1 MIFLYKDKEMRTA
14 DQLESRA
21 GIGFAA
27 IPNDAG
33 AAQAVFLPTSLIAQC
48 VTFRDACALAW
59 EYRANEALTKQVLA
73 VVADLY
79 PSHSSDYFHR
89 EKHNANGKPRRD
101 LPAEKIADVE
111 RALGNRAISQYLAR
125 RGMLTLMEEVISAR
139 AHG

>member
-1 MIFLYKDKEMRTA
+1 MRTA

-21 GIGFAA
+21 GIGIAA
-27 IPNDAG
+27 IPTAAG
-33 AAQAVFLPTSLIAQC
+33 TPPALFLPDNLIARC

-59 EYRANEALTKQVLA
+59 EYRANQALTKQVLA
-73 VVADLY
+73 VHADLY

-89 EKHNANGKPRRD
+89 EKHNANGKARRD

-111 RALGNRAISQYLAR
+111 RVLGNRAISQYLAR

-139 AHG
+139 THG